1 MIFFVLDL
9 SEGMENC
16 KMSGKNQ
23 GILKWMISGNP
34 DNYDSTCNNNNKIIN
49 NYNV

>member
-1 MIFFVLDL
+1 MGSKFFPLRVTPKLEVIQLTPLKNKSDFLDL

-23 GILKWMISGNP
+23 G
-34 DNYDSTCNNNNKIIN
+34 KIREF
-49 NYNV
+49 

>member
-1 MIFFVLDL
+1 MNKNDFFYL

-23 GILKWMISGNP
+23 GKGNFEV
-34 DNYDSTCNNNNKIIN
+34 DSDEAPHNELPHLD
-49 NYNV
+49 